1 MILQSA
7 SISRTSDTLV
17 FAPTFNERLTIGPL
31 LDDLLSLPERVDVL
45 IVDDLSCDG
54 TAEYLTA
61 RAATAPRLR
70 VIMRPGKLGVGSA
83 HKLAWLQ
90 ARQHGYSRLVTLDAD
105 LSHDPQDV
113 SRVLALLDG
122 GADVAFGL
130 RFLPGGRLDYSGWR
144 LFLSRNANRVASL
157 LLHLPITEY
166 TNSLRAVRLE
176 CIPPGLVES
185 IADDGYAFFLNS
197 AAQLARH
204 GLTIREIPI
213 HFRDRQAGVSK
224 ISKREILRAMITL
237 IWLTLDRRAAIPRP
251 PAKSHD
257 HADDVRMSIP

>member
-17 FAPTFNERLTIGPL
+17 FAPTFNERLTIL

-61 RAATAPRLR
+61 RAATAPRLQ

-122 GADVAFGL
+122 GADVAFGS

>member
-17 FAPTFNERLTIGPL
+17 FAPTFNERLTIL

-122 GADVAFGL
+122 GADVAFGSQ
-130 RFLPGGRLDYSGWR
+130 FLPGVQLQSDRMTMLAAVAAL
-144 LFLSRNANRVASL
+144 LFLLTCVSD
-157 LLHLPITEY
+157 
-166 TNSLRAVRLE
+166 LR
-176 CIPPGLVES
+176 
-185 IADDGYAFFLNS
+185 
-197 AAQLARH
+197 
-204 GLTIREIPI
+204 
-213 HFRDRQAGVSK
+213 
-224 ISKREILRAMITL
+224 SKRTSGQRSVLSSKRAGQ
-237 IWLTLDRRAAIPRP
+237 RAP
-251 PAKSHD
+251 
-257 HADDVRMSIP
+257 

>member
-122 GADVAFGL
+122 GADVAFGS

-197 AAQLARH
+197 AAQLR
-204 GLTIREIPI
+204 
-213 HFRDRQAGVSK
+213 S
-224 ISKREILRAMITL
+224 
-237 IWLTLDRRAAIPRP
+237 PRP
-251 PAKSHD
+251 DHSRNSHPFSRPTGRRFEDLQARNSACDD
-257 HADDVRMSIP
+257 HIDLAYARSSCCDSKATGQVSRSCG

>member
-17 FAPTFNERLTIGPL
+17 FAPTFNERQTICPL
-31 LDDLLSLPERVDVL
+31 LDDLLSLQGRFDVL

-61 RAATAPRLR
+61 RAATDPRLR
-70 VIMRPGKLGVGSA
+70 LIMRPGKFGVGSA

-122 GADVAFGL
+122 GADVAFGS
-130 RFLPGGRLDYSGWR
+130 RFLPGGRLDYRG
-144 LFLSRNANRVASL
+144 
-157 LLHLPITEY
+157 
-166 TNSLRAVRLE
+166 
-176 CIPPGLVES
+176 
-185 IADDGYAFFLNS
+185 
-197 AAQLARH
+197 
-204 GLTIREIPI
+204 
-213 HFRDRQAGVSK
+213 GVCS
-224 ISKREILRAMITL
+224 
-237 IWLTLDRRAAIPRP
+237 
-251 PAKSHD
+251 
-257 HADDVRMSIP
+257 